1 MKTESEWL
9 KFFAECESSGQ
20 TQEIFCKQKGV
31 SYWKFYK
38 HRRDLVKRGLLK
50 PMRPIAAIPKKAA
63 KVIASPFLP
72 IQIAEMPQVKLSRMI
87 EIQLPHGITLRIPAD
102 VAV

>member
-9 KFFAECESSGQ
+9 KFFPESESSGL

-50 PMRPIAAIPKKAA
+50 MNTYPQ
-63 KVIASPFLP
+63 PFEDSLTRDGH
-72 IQIAEMPQVKLSRMI
+72 LS
-87 EIQLPHGITLRIPAD
+87 
-102 VAV
+102 